1 MYCRTIQDLYSDSGD
16 SAGEYTDYEND
27 NMVQYQAAID
37 VRTSLLWL
45 STNVDRI
52 VELRAFFM
60 KFLRLPKDDGH
71 PYS

>member
-52 VELRAFFM
+52 VELRAFYGCQKM
-60 KFLRLPKDDGH
+60 TAILILDSFL
-71 PYS
+71 

>member
-45 STNVDRI
+45 STNVDGCQKMTAI
-52 VELRAFFM
+52 LILDS
-60 KFLRLPKDDGH
+60 FL
-71 PYS
+71 